1 MVLKRKKSL
10 KNICKSLVRPGLVI
24 SAASKADNGADDLVS
39 LSTPMSVSSLT
50 VSDVRPSAVT
60 DVSIFSD
67 AIQHNFIVFLYTL
80 YTFLYYAN
88 PQG

>member
-24 SAASKADNGADDLVS
+24 SNTSKTDSNGAVDDLVS

-50 VSDVRPSAVT
+50 VSDRRPSAGAVT
-60 DVSIFSD
+60 DVSIC
-67 AIQHNFIVFLYTL
+67 
-80 YTFLYYAN
+80 
-88 PQG
+88 